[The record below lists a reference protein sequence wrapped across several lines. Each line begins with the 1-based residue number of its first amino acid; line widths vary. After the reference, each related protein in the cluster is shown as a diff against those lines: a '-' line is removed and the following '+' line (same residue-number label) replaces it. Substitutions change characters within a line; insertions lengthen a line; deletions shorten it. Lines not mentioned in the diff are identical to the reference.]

1 MNTKMKPLT
10 VYKCNFT
17 SDAFTKDSYYMTDS
31 RGFICDEEGFY
42 HIMDVEEGFEE
53 KTDDNCAVSNND
65 NDFECI
71 MTFEKCE
78 NGIIIQSNCK
88 DNIKGER
95 FSKKYIS
102 KELEMCDTIGSII
115 YNELWELAPD
125 NKEEVSLSFQINKKK
140 NTN

>member
-1 MNTKMKPLT
+1 MSTKMKPLT

-42 HIMDVEEGFEE
+42 HIMDVEDGFEE
-53 KTDDNCAVSNND
+53 KTDDNCVISKYNN
-65 NDFECI
+65 FECD

-78 NGIIIQSNCK
+78 NGIIIHCNCN
-88 DNIKGER
+88 DNIKGEY
-95 FSKKYIS
+95 FSKKYIT
-102 KELEMCDTIGSII
+102 KEVESDIIGQII
-115 YNELWELAPD
+115 YNELFELAPD
-125 NKEEVSLSFQINKKK
+125 NEEDVKISFQINKKK

>member
-1 MNTKMKPLT
+1 MTTKMKPLT

-17 SDAFTKDSYYMTDS
+17 SDTFTKDSFYMTDS

-42 HIMDVEEGFEE
+42 HIMDVEDGFEE
-53 KTDDNCAVSNND
+53 KTDDNCVVDDID

-71 MTFEKCE
+71 ITFEKCK
-78 NGIIIQSNCK
+78 NGIIIHSKGK

-95 FSKKYIS
+95 FSDKYITTENEIYDDIGVMIVS
-102 KELEMCDTIGSII
+102 KLFEITS
-115 YNELWELAPD
+115 NE
-125 NKEEVSLSFQINKKK
+125 EEVSLSFQLNKKR

>member
-17 SDAFTKDSYYMTDS
+17 SDTFTKDSYYMTDS

-42 HIMDVEEGFEE
+42 HIMDVEDGFEE
-53 KTDDNCAVSNND
+53 KTDDNCVVSNNN
-65 NDFECI
+65 NDFECV
-71 MTFEKCE
+71 MTFEKCK
-78 NGIIIQSNCK
+78 NGIIIHSKGK
-88 DNIKGER
+88 DNIKGEL
-95 FSKKYIS
+95 FSDKYITT
-102 KELEMCDTIGSII
+102 KNEIYDNIGQII

-125 NKEEVSLSFQINKKK
+125 NEEDVKISFQINKKR

>member
-1 MNTKMKPLT
+1 MSTKMKPLT

-53 KTDDNCAVSNND
+53 KTDDNCGISKYNN
-65 NDFECI
+65 FEYD

-78 NGIIIQSNCK
+78 NGIIIHCNCN
-88 DNIKGER
+88 DNIKGEC
-95 FSKKYIS
+95 FSKKYIT
-102 KELEMCDTIGSII
+102 KEVEGNIIGQII

-125 NKEEVSLSFQINKKK
+125 NEEEVTLSFQLNKKR

>member
-1 MNTKMKPLT
+1 MSTKMKPLT

-17 SDAFTKDSYYMTDS
+17 NDTFTKDSFYMTDS

-42 HIMDVEEGFEE
+42 HIMDVEDGFEE
-53 KTDDNCAVSNND
+53 KTDDICVVSNND
-65 NDFECI
+65 NDFECVV
-71 MTFEKCE
+71 TFEKCE
-78 NGIIIQSNCK
+78 NGIIIHSKGK

-95 FSKKYIS
+95 FSKKYIT
-102 KELEMCDTIGSII
+102 KEVEGNIIGQII

-125 NKEEVSLSFQINKKK
+125 NEGEVSLSFQLNKKR